1 MFVSW
6 SQTLDRQTAD
16 TGFRCRVSGLAP
28 LDLSITS
35 PLVNFNLKLRF
46 KNTVGKA
53 NRVHKRT

>member
-1 MFVSW
+1 MFASW

-16 TGFRCRVSGLAP
+16 TGFSGLAP
-28 LDLSITS
+28 LDLPVSLTS